1 MSDVATKIITAVCF
15 AVLSGEL
22 VRGLVKVL
30 FEGRKTRVTFLRSFK
45 KGRFAVI
52 YATAFPLCFL
62 GYMHTGKEPLEAAFR
77 ALSEI
82 FDIIVMKYD
91 FQGVEALLRTDG
103 FFRITF
109 YFCYIM
115 AFLNVVLFAVSL
127 ANQKVW
133 EFRQWLKIRSC
144 FKDRLFIFGANPENV
159 DIYTSDNKRCKI
171 IVDKVSE
178 KDREEY
184 YLKNISY
191 LSTES
196 DEDVVSE
203 ILKIKEPVLRKFYRI
218 IRRISCTRTNIVVIN
233 TGSEERNMHICRL
246 IIEKISACSEKEKEK
261 IFKTVKVF
269 VFGSP
274 EYEGVYEDIESDG
287 YGCVT
292 SVNKYKKIGADFV
305 EKCPLAKFMDERQL
319 DYKTSLIKK
328 DVNINFFMIC
338 FGKVSRQI
346 FLTSI
351 SNNQFLAEGE
361 NGPEL
366 KKVKY
371 HIFDKEVARNNKNLN
386 HNYYRYRNEVIVDDN
401 HNPKDYLPLPSLP
414 AEENYYHFDINNEKL
429 YTELKKC
436 VDGKND
442 ANFVLVSFGTD
453 LENIDMAQK
462 LVEKRREWGKN
473 LVIFVRTHNRT
484 KEQEALEAE
493 GCIFIGN
500 EKEIVYNIDRI
511 LSDEIHKIAIMRN
524 EDYDLEYATSEP
536 NIEITDEFIAEKK
549 YESFKNWH
557 TKMHRFVRESNIYA
571 AMSIKAK
578 LNLMGLDYCKEDAN
592 DEPALKEEEYLEI
605 YAAGDMPRYIGET
618 PVGKRKLIGYDLNFA
633 DSRRRNMAILEHYR
647 WNSYLISKGF
657 VPATKEQILNEKED
671 GRFTNGK
678 NYALRRHGN
687 LTTFDGLIE
696 FRKLVAERDG
706 VSEAE
711 KDVIKY
717 DYQILDDLHYFLTQS
732 GYKIIRKK

>member
-1 MSDVATKIITAVCF
+1 MSDIATKIITAVCF

-191 LSTES
+191 MSTES

-203 ILKIKEPVLRKFYRI
+203 ILKIKEPALQKFYRI
-218 IRRISCTRTNIVVIN
+218 IRRISCTRTNTVVIN

-305 EKCPLAKFMDERQL
+305 EKYPLAKFMDERQI

-511 LSDEIHKIAIMRN
+511 LSDEIHRIAIMRN

-536 NIEITDEFIAEKK
+536 DIEITDEFIAEKK
-549 YESFKNWH
+549 YESFKKWH

-706 VSEAE
+706 VSEAK

-732 GYKIIRKK
+732 GYKIIRK